1 MDIGHDSKCLSTK
14 MSPSDTD
21 SSVSISS
28 QKCEASAASEA
39 TPSTVLSDSKLQSQS
54 FLGSNIS
61 LKNQKGFVSSDLKVL
76 SADCVESGVN
86 EEKVVSDGKQVD
98 NIPSVHTSCASDSSD
113 CAQISLIKDELNIES
128 NNNDELGSICENK
141 VDSSE
146 PFLISEECIL
156 ESEEFGAEE
165 KPVSTVDAMKLQAAV
180 QPQTSTAV
188 VAPVANKESPL
199 SSIEAISSKYIKIAP
214 KLDSSNVGSISIL
227 IPNQQRQK
235 INQNSGV
242 KLNNIST
249 LILSN
254 ESNANVQ
261 PGPSILH
268 TLLLTNESNN
278 HLVPVDG
285 KKLLTSD
292 KKVQCLKQKA
302 KRVVKT
308 KPLKKTVS
316 KSPGVPGALR
326 IPSTL
331 TIIPQPVSV
340 DIPARDVSIHNV
352 PVSVCDNLPKK
363 QLSEISNSVKD
374 VNVFNRLRKLGTIV
388 EVENKDKS
396 LNDCGNGYV
405 PLPVSVNTVNKPPLK
420 TNRSNIKT
428 QCLKMIESLAEA
440 DVILTDLTKKKKKKN
455 LKKGEVNEEE
465 NKSVNADKIKPSKN
479 VTSSGTINS
488 ETKKFH
494 FQLNSSNIMELSEG
508 QKVFACDI
516 CSAVYYRSF
525 SLKRHYLKSHI
536 NYKHISQR
544 DLHNCRIIIREPVPE
559 ENKTKEK
566 NVKTLSKNESSRS
579 TTKNTDPKISN
590 LPDLYQCHTCWACFC
605 DKSDLKLH
613 LMEHPPVSLMSM
625 KKNPLKAYRCINC
638 NVTFHHK
645 KQFSSHKEA
654 CNRENPSH
662 LCFYCDDSFPSLM
675 SRRKHQFKV
684 HHPKKKLHQC
694 FLCKMKMF
702 KDVHNLFKHLVTQH
716 ADEYSGCVPCKLRFV
731 NKSELKKHNQ
741 VEHNKSKI
749 NNEKKSDVKFP
760 GKAKKIKKLYERIH
774 YEKVTG
780 GSNGVLYK
788 CNVCSKTF
796 NLYLNLCR
804 HHHAAHASKIMKKK
818 EIRPK
823 CSNNEAKE
831 NDDATH
837 DNSQTNTNNHV
848 VPVSPPPDP
857 ETLFFS
863 RVASNIRENLLHHL
877 DGKLDSQEVMEYD
890 LNSNTSTRSKILN
903 FSATFMPEKESSGEE
918 KQSVHSDKSNQQSAK
933 ITPEKFNFPKNYD
946 GRCGL
951 TLYIKDMSHLDIST
965 QMTMRRNLQR
975 LSCLSGEETNKDKVE
990 DIPSGLSL
998 VNRGGAEFAAMFGEP
1013 VVDEGEGEGEGGLEL
1028 SGEWTRPRSYICAAC
1043 GFKSSGMWE
1052 VEEHK
1057 AALHPN
1063 VWCPHIEVVG
1073 ENSSS
1078 WDWIYCQKV
1087 TLQGALSVP
1096 CNNSQSSSLS
1106 IPKCSKCQK
1115 QSASLPDLHRHLL
1128 ECGGDITW
1136 MTTML
1141 AVVSPGSRKS
1151 KKWRPFGSRRRRQ
1164 GNRALKRTIP
1174 NTPVKHS
1181 CGKIRTKP
1189 GDTDTIQKMIAN
1201 LPPKRATR
1209 KVIGD
1214 ENDIKTRSQATI
1226 NSVPF
1231 SVVTFPNRS
1240 RPENMHGKNVKL
1252 KSNNNQSTLAV
1263 SKKLKTEN
1271 GDKSKEDNNKSKK
1284 HKKNGNVNGNT
1295 LLTNNMKKEIAC
1307 EIKQDDMP
1315 VNFDCLKL
1323 EREDTVQHEDILTS
1337 LQVMPVANKVEPNEP
1352 EPFDASKVIA
1362 AMRVAMMDSIE
1373 QQEKGL
1379 KKKDKKKRPET
1390 DKKKVVDDV
1399 NTDEELIIC
1408 NGCGMQFDNASACQ
1422 RHRKKC
1428 VYYKDNK
1435 ILIEKANQCFN
1446 CSSSFPHAAA
1456 LNKHNCN
1463 KLDSNDDRK
1472 MPQLRREEPVEET
1485 HCDDADDI
1493 PVLSPEDVSKDVN
1506 DIKPE
1511 NNFKNNSV
1519 IPNDEKTRRLSLLE
1533 ITINEVA
1540 NESFDIDAYKSC
1552 KALNEAL
1559 QDMFTKSELK
1569 QTCNKRNHVRG
1580 KNLTGCEDATA
1591 IQEHKEETAT
1601 IEGTVKKNI
1610 KLVSKGKTENKSK
1623 LEKILETKNIK
1634 TAKDLPKPQESKKKK
1649 RSTSLALFLK
1659 EVEKLEEEG
1668 VIVLGKRR
1676 RKECAQKYDV
1686 LMDSQKSKSEET
1698 VASDVEKKENSLNSN
1713 ENKEENSLNNEE
1725 NKKETSVNSEENV
1738 KTECEYNEDE
1748 DALDINQKKT
1758 RGRQK
1763 RFVQMEITETDIQN
1777 CNVCGK
1783 REDKIDPKMG
1793 ICKKVYG
1800 EAYTSCENRTCLPV
1814 SSKDCTEK
1822 TKHANTDDSQ
1832 NDDKSEH
1839 HSNIDS
1845 INAELQ
1851 IADDIEI
1858 NKEVHMNNGNCVK
1871 ETRLKKKSKKMY
1883 KKDVEIKKLVG
1894 SDTENALENSKSKKS
1909 KKTPITIDNK
1919 QFKCLKKGK
1928 VQKRKSSLSTS
1939 IDNRVLKV
1947 DNVCEDTDKSTL
1959 KNGKQNVYNN
1969 GSSNN
1974 NSQEL
1979 LKGDS
1984 ESSARISKS
1993 KGLKRKLDAL
2003 QGINGEQ
2010 KEQLKKVKK
2019 IKLCDEIGTKV
2030 DVHGKSNF
2038 EKKRV
2043 LTVKE
2048 KLVNKKKYKIKKLWK
2063 KKDGDLTVTYNKSG
2077 VLAGDSIEFDKIKR
2091 KKKIKIGPGVA
2102 RNKWEVSVISV
2113 DDSGKKG
2120 PTGEFKQSDVQIQ
2133 SEENDI
2139 KKSEVTKF
2147 FCSYCD
2153 VSFPTAFGLYEHKL
2167 SAAHGNKE
2175 VEEPD
2180 KKIEVTEP
2188 LLMTED
2194 NEVTVKCCKSLQN
2207 VISDLEKRTL
2217 TVAKVVNKLK
2227 QRDSTDSYT
2236 EDIRTNGANS
2246 VAELTRVD
2254 VPIKREAQPPENNVV
2269 DSWTSQAPH
2278 NQEWNGC
2285 QEWLSRSTTPLW
2297 ESNQQPWENDTT
2309 YSVGCTSSLGS
2320 ILDSVNK
2327 ILTDPDVTTPP
2338 LGLPQYSLTDLQKAM
2353 GASDEE
2359 MAMLQQLGEG
2369 SLQEE
2374 YVYDNSK
2381 RTPDP
2386 AWTEE
2391 GPTLMDLDNQEPSTS
2406 SANQEVSM
2414 GLELRKSETPENE
2427 DLRQCRGLMGRPRR
2441 LLTDYESREMVCPTC
2456 SKHFL
2461 GLSALQYHVAW
2472 SHCVPVTNSAR
2483 SGGLKKRALLNG
2495 CEEVDRRLVCF
2506 VCKEIVSSADLL
2518 DAHIQSQHMKK
2529 PEISSTVERSDCAE
2543 KLKSKMSSALGGLLD
2558 RALNNLLGTKSKGS
2572 ESVDAQPELNS
2583 GALQL
2588 LGKLC
2593 AVKKRTGNDLKLSG
2607 GTLQLLGRLRAVKNK
2622 DEVQHKVHSNQSLA
2636 TELRNILNRGKQST
2650 PVNKAALAASV
2661 SSPPSLATEVNP
2673 INLLDHLAVCSND
2686 VQQRPYGC
2694 PICGIRFSI
2703 PSTRNRHI
2711 ARAHG
2716 TYGRKYD
2723 EEFSQYNSTETSN
2736 SDEFE
2741 NDWRDQMSPS
2751 ADSGHENNVD
2761 GENEIN
2767 PLCSDCGLS
2776 FQSIQEVVQH
2786 RKEDH
2791 PRRFSAESA
2800 SSDVVSKGKGME
2812 KCSSLVVKESQ
2823 VLSSEKEVN
2832 KCQHHELATNNKD
2845 LSTSSG
2851 NKRRGRPARSES
2863 VSKSRGR
2870 SVKMCHETSKKKH
2883 ASKKPQA
2890 KLESE
2895 EQVNEDSEVESVRN
2909 DVFKTIED
2917 EAFDKLVGKE
2927 KPNDVTFKT
2936 ESEENLGKP
2945 KKIDRRKA
2953 RLTNMGEEAVRVKA
2967 EAALREL
2974 NLPKK
2979 NKTLI
2984 STARWGVNAIKFTKQ
2999 PYQNLP
3005 SVCMPNVSSS
3015 KGKFALLTDKKWKSA
3030 MEEQESQLGKSE
3042 AFEQTES
3049 MKSDVYDFF
3058 DEDTPSDQ
3066 KLFMQRR
3073 EPPYNELEYN
3083 LLESLKRKPSTE
3095 TDLADSNNHK
3105 NKLRTDSS

>member
-1 MDIGHDSKCLSTK
+1 

-21 SSVSISS
+21 SSVSVSS
-28 QKCEASAASEA
+28 QKCEASAASE
-39 TPSTVLSDSKLQSQS
+39 TNPSEVLSDSRLQSQS
-54 FLGSNIS
+54 FIDSNIS
-61 LKNQKGFVSSDLKVL
+61 LKNLKGFVSSNSDLKVL
-76 SADCVESGVN
+76 SADCVESGVH
-86 EEKVVSDGKQVD
+86 EEKVVSGGKQVD
-98 NIPSVHTSCASDSSD
+98 NILSVHTSCVSDSSD
-113 CAQISLIKDELNIES
+113 CAQISLIKDELNIDS
-128 NNNDELGSICENK
+128 DNNDEVSENK

-146 PFLISEECIL
+146 PFLISEVCTL
-156 ESEEFGAEE
+156 ESKEFGAEE
-165 KPVSTVDAMKLQAAV
+165 EPVSTVNAMKLQAAV

-188 VAPVANKESPL
+188 VAPAANKESPL
-199 SSIEAISSKYIKIAP
+199 SSIEAISSKYIRIAP
-214 KLDSSNVGSISIL
+214 KLDSSNVGSISLL

-235 INQNSGV
+235 INQNSGI

-278 HLVPVDG
+278 HLVPVDE
-285 KKLLTSD
+285 KKVVTSD
-292 KKVQCLKQKA
+292 KKVQCLKQKI
-302 KRVVKT
+302 KRVIKT

-316 KSPGVPGALR
+316 KPPGVPGALR

-340 DIPARDVSIHNV
+340 DIPARDVSVHNV

-388 EVENKDKS
+388 EVESKEKS
-396 LNDCGNGYV
+396 LKDCGNGYV
-405 PLPVSVNTVNKPPLK
+405 PLPVSVNTVRKPPLK

-455 LKKGEVNEEE
+455 LKKSEVSEEE
-465 NKSVNADKIKPSKN
+465 NKSENVDKIKPSKN
-479 VTSSGTINS
+479 IIPSGIINS

-544 DLHNCRIIIREPVPE
+544 DLHNCRIIIRESVPE
-559 ENKTKEK
+559 ENKTKVK

-579 TTKNTDPKISN
+579 TTKNTDPKVTNI
-590 LPDLYQCHTCWACFC
+590 PDLYQCHTCWVCFC

-625 KKNPLKAYRCINC
+625 KKNSLKAYRCINC
-638 NVTFHHK
+638 NVTFPHK

-654 CNRENPSH
+654 CNRENPTH

-716 ADEYSGCVPCKLRFV
+716 ADEYSGCVPCKLRFL

-741 VEHNKSKI
+741 LEHNKSKV
-749 NNEKKSDVKFP
+749 NNEKKRDLKFS
-760 GKAKKIKKLYERIH
+760 GKANKIKKLYERIH

-804 HHHAAHASKIMKKK
+804 HHHAAHASKMIMKKK
-818 EIRPK
+818 EIQPK
-823 CSNNEAKE
+823 CSNNEGKE

-837 DNSQTNTNNHV
+837 DNSQTNTNNHI

-903 FSATFMPEKESSGEE
+903 FSATFMPDKESLGEE
-918 KQSVHSDKSNQQSAK
+918 KQSLQSEKSNQQSAK

-965 QMTMRRNLQR
+965 QLTMRRNLQR
-975 LSCLSGEETNKDKVE
+975 LSCLSGEETNKDKME

-1013 VVDEGEGEGEGGLEL
+1013 VVDEGEGEGGLEL
-1028 SGEWTRPRSYICAAC
+1028 SGEWIRPRSYICAAC
-1043 GFKSSGMWE
+1043 GFKSSSMWE

-1063 VWCPHIEVVG
+1063 VWCPHIEVIG

-1087 TLQGALSVP
+1087 TLQGALNVS

-1106 IPKCSKCQK
+1106 LPKCSKCQK

-1128 ECGGDITW
+1128 ECGGDTTW

-1231 SVVTFPNRS
+1231 SVVTYTNRS
-1240 RPENMHGKNVKL
+1240 RPENIHGKNVKL
-1252 KSNNNQSTLAV
+1252 KSNNHQNTLAV

-1271 GDKSKEDNNKSKK
+1271 GDKSKEDINKSKK
-1284 HKKNGNVNGNT
+1284 YKKNGNANGST
-1295 LLTNNMKKEIAC
+1295 LLTNNIKKEMVC
-1307 EIKQDDMP
+1307 EIKQEEIP

-1323 EREDTVQHEDILTS
+1323 EGENTVQHEDILTS

-1352 EPFDASKVIA
+1352 EPFDTSKVIA
-1362 AMRVAMMDSIE
+1362 AMRVTMMNSIE

-1390 DKKKVVDDV
+1390 DKKKVVDEV

-1435 ILIEKANQCFN
+1435 ILIEKANQCYN

-1456 LNKHNCN
+1456 LSKHNCN
-1463 KLDSNDDRK
+1463 KQDSNDDRK

-1506 DIKPE
+1506 DIKAE

-1540 NESFDIDAYKSC
+1540 NESFDIDEYKSC

-1559 QDMFTKSELK
+1559 QDMFNKNELK
-1569 QTCNKRNHVRG
+1569 QTCNKRNHIRG
-1580 KNLTGCEDATA
+1580 KNLTGCKDAT
-1591 IQEHKEETAT
+1591 IIKENKEETAT
-1601 IEGTVKKNI
+1601 VEGTVKKNL
-1610 KLVSKGKTENKSK
+1610 KHVSKGKAESKSK
-1623 LEKILETKNIK
+1623 LEKVLATKNIK

-1676 RKECAQKYDV
+1676 RKEYAQKYDV
-1686 LMDSQKSKSEET
+1686 LMDSQKSKAEET
-1698 VASDVEKKENSLNSN
+1698 VTSNVEKNENSLNSV

-1725 NKKETSVNSEENV
+1725 NKKETSVNNEENI
-1738 KTECEYNEDE
+1738 KTERKYNEDE

-1763 RFVQMEITETDIQN
+1763 RFVQIEITDTDIKI
-1777 CNVCGK
+1777 CDVCAK
-1783 REDKIDPKMG
+1783 HEDKIDHKMG
-1793 ICKKVYG
+1793 VCKKLYG
-1800 EAYTSCENRTCLPV
+1800 ESETSCENRTCLLD
-1814 SSKDCTEK
+1814 SSKGCTEE
-1822 TKHANTDDSQ
+1822 TKRASADSSQ
-1832 NDDKSEH
+1832 NDGKSEH
-1839 HSNIDS
+1839 HNNIDS
-1845 INAELQ
+1845 INTELQ
-1851 IADDIEI
+1851 ISDDVEI
-1858 NKEVHMNNGNCVK
+1858 KKGVHMNGENCVK
-1871 ETRLKKKSKKMY
+1871 NTRLKKKSPKNKEA
-1883 KKDVEIKKLVG
+1883 VEVKKLVG
-1894 SDTENALENSKSKKS
+1894 SNTENTIEVENNVIENSKSKKS
-1909 KKTPITIDNK
+1909 KKSTMTIDNK
-1919 QFKCLKKGK
+1919 QLKCLKKGK

-1939 IDNRVLKV
+1939 IDSHVIKV
-1947 DNVCEDTDKSTL
+1947 DNVCEDSIKQVCEDKSAL
-1959 KNGKQNVYNN
+1959 KNGKQNLYNK

-1974 NSQEL
+1974 DSQEL
-1979 LKGDS
+1979 QKGDS
-1984 ESSARISKS
+1984 ESSARVSKS
-1993 KGLKRKLDAL
+1993 KRVKRKLDAL

-2019 IKLCDEIGTKV
+2019 IKLCDEIVTKV

-2048 KLVNKKKYKIKKLWK
+2048 KLVNRKKYKIKKMWK
-2063 KKDGDLTVTYNKSG
+2063 KKDGDLTVAYNKSG

-2091 KKKIKIGPGVA
+2091 KKKIKIGSGIA
-2102 RNKWEVSVISV
+2102 RNKWEVSVISA
-2113 DDSGKKG
+2113 DDSEKKG
-2120 PTGEFKQSDVQIQ
+2120 PTEEFKKSDVEIQ

-2153 VSFPTAFGLYEHKL
+2153 MSFPTAFGLYEHKL
-2167 SAAHGNKE
+2167 STAHGNKE
-2175 VEEPD
+2175 AEEPD
-2180 KKIEVTEP
+2180 KKIEVIEP
-2188 LLMTED
+2188 LLKTES
-2194 NEVTVKCCKSLQN
+2194 NEVAVKCCKSLQN

-2227 QRDSTDSYT
+2227 QRDSTDSNI

-2246 VAELTRVD
+2246 VAELTRID
-2254 VPIKREAQPPENNVV
+2254 VPIKREAQPPENNV
-2269 DSWTSQAPH
+2269 DSWTSQASH

-2406 SANQEVSM
+2406 SANQEVPV
-2414 GLELRKSETPENE
+2414 GLELRKSETSENE

-2543 KLKSKMSSALGGLLD
+2543 KLKSKMSNALGGLLD

-2736 SDEFE
+2736 SDDFE

-2791 PRRFSAESA
+2791 PRRFSADSV
-2800 SSDVVSKGKGME
+2800 SSDVISKGMGME
-2812 KCSSLVVKESQ
+2812 KCSSVVVTESQ
-2823 VLSSEKEVN
+2823 GLSSEKEIN
-2832 KCQHHELATNNKD
+2832 KCQHHEHGTNNKD
-2845 LSTSSG
+2845 LSTG
-2851 NKRRGRPARSES
+2851 AVNKRRGRPARSES

-2870 SVKMCHETSKKKH
+2870 SVKMCDETLKKKH

-2890 KLESE
+2890 ELESE
-2895 EQVNEDSEVESVRN
+2895 EQSTEDGEVESVRK
-2909 DVFKTIED
+2909 DVFKTTED

-2927 KPNDVTFKT
+2927 KPNDVTIKT

-3005 SVCMPNVSSS
+3005 SVCMPNVSPS

-3030 MEEQESQLGKSE
+3030 LEEQESQLGKSE

-3049 MKSDVYDFF
+3049 IKSDVYDFF
-3058 DEDTPSDQ
+3058 DEDTASDQ
-3066 KLFMQRR
+3066 KLFTQRR
-3073 EPPYNELEYN
+3073 EPLYNELESN
-3083 LLESLKRKPSTE
+3083 LSESFKRKLSTE
-3095 TDLADSNNHK
+3095 SDLADSTNQK